1 MVMGLYILFSIISPF
16 IKNKNVLNFDI
27 NELYRQGTVQATSN
41 TENFKDNN
49 YVDLEKN
56 CKGNGSSKSSNAMN
70 NRLEEIYSEKLEKD
84 ITQKLEEKGYEVE
97 KCKVKTNLNTNKN
110 EADKNINLN
119 NKENLN
125 VKQNNTGIEEIRLTL
140 SLNENNIRTNEK
152 SFNKTNNKIE
162 NKNITYTINEEEI
175 KQFLINEY
183 GVDEKCLKIN

>member
-1 MVMGLYILFSIISPF
+1 M
-16 IKNKNVLNFDI
+16 
-27 NELYRQGTVQATSN
+27 
-41 TENFKDNN
+41 
-49 YVDLEKN
+49 
-56 CKGNGSSKSSNAMN
+56 
-70 NRLEEIYSEKLEKD
+70 
-84 ITQKLEEKGYEVE
+84 
-97 KCKVKTNLNTNKN
+97 NTNKN